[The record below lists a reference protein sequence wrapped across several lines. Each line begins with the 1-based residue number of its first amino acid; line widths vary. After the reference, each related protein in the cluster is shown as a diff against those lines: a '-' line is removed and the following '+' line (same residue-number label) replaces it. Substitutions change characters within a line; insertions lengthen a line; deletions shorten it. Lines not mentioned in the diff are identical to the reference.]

1 MPRSTTF
8 VATMTKNTAA
18 YARKSAAMFLLAF
31 MAMFLTGGFSQTGS
45 SAQAQTQAQTQ
56 NSQSLAGAPLGNNSD
71 SDLWRAVKRG
81 DRGSVSITDKKSGV
95 LIQSSGQIFRDIR
108 NGPMFTYGAVAIIGV
123 IALLSLFYMLR
134 GRIRIDS
141 GKSDITINRFN
152 SFERFSHWL
161 LAVSFVIL
169 GLSGLNMIYGKFLL
183 TPLFGKDGYADIAMA
198 GKWLHNFVAFAFI
211 LGLVFIL
218 ILWIRHNFPNRHDVI
233 WLLKGGGMF
242 TRGTHPPAKKFNAG
256 QKILFWLIIVAGGS
270 ISLSGIS
277 LMFPFQ
283 LSLFADT
290 FEIINRLGF
299 NLPTELTGIEE
310 MQLSLVW
317 HSVVSIFMV
326 CVIIAHIYIGSVGM
340 EGAFDAMGSGEVD
353 KNWAKEHHS
362 VWVEELDSKEQAK
375 AASRQAAAE

>member
-1 MPRSTTF
+1 MPKSTTF
-8 VATMTKNTAA
+8 AAMMTNNAAACTRKTAA
-18 YARKSAAMFLLAF
+18 IFLLAF
-31 MAMFLTGGFSQTGS
+31 VAMFLTGSFSQTGS

-56 NSQSLAGAPLGNNSD
+56 KPQSLAGAPLGNDSD

-81 DRGSVSITDKKSGV
+81 DRGSVSISDKKSGV
-95 LIQSSGQIFRDIR
+95 LIQSGGQVFRDIR
-108 NGPMFTYGAVAIIGV
+108 NGPMFTYGAAAIIGV
-123 IALLSLFYMLR
+123 IAILSLFYMLR

-141 GKSDITINRFN
+141 GKSNVTVTRFN

-169 GLSGLNMIYGKFLL
+169 GLSGLNMVYGKYLL
-183 TPLFGKDGYADIAMA
+183 TPLVGKSGYGDIAMA

-211 LGLVFIL
+211 LGLVLIL
-218 ILWIRHNFPNRHDVI
+218 LLWIRHNFPNRHDII

-242 TRGTHPPAKKFNAG
+242 TRGSHPPAKKFNAG
-256 QKILFWLIIVAGGS
+256 QKILFWLIIFGGAS
-270 ISLSGIS
+270 IALSGIS

-290 FEIINRLGF
+290 FEIVNRLGF

-317 HSVVSIFMV
+317 HSVASIFMV

-362 VWVEELDSKEQAK
+362 VWVEELESKERAK
-375 AASRQAAAE
+375 AASKQVAAE

>member
-1 MPRSTTF
+1 MPRSTTSA
-8 VATMTKNTAA
+8 ATMTNNAAA
-18 YARKSAAMFLLAF
+18 YARKSAAIFLLAF
-31 MAMFLTGGFSQTGS
+31 VAMFLTGGFNQTGS
-45 SAQAQTQAQTQ
+45 SAQAQTQSETQ
-56 NSQSLAGAPLGNNSD
+56 NSQFPAGAPLGNNSD

-81 DRGSVSITDKKSGV
+81 DRGTVSITDKKSGV
-95 LIQSSGQIFRDIR
+95 LIQSGGQVFRDFR
-108 NGPMFTYGAVAIIGV
+108 NGPMFTYGAAAILGI

-141 GKSDITINRFN
+141 GKSDVTITRFKA
-152 SFERFSHWL
+152 FERFSHWL

-183 TPLFGKDGYADIAMA
+183 TPLVGKSGYGDIAMA

-211 LGLVFIL
+211 LGLVLIL
-218 ILWIRHNFPNRHDVI
+218 VLWIRHNFPNRHDII

-242 TRGTHPPAKKFNAG
+242 TKGTHPPAKKFNAG
-256 QKILFWLIIVAGGS
+256 QKILFWLIILAGAS

-283 LSLFADT
+283 LSMFADT
-290 FEIINRLGF
+290 FEIVNRLGF

-362 VWVEELDSKEQAK
+362 IWVEELDSKEQAEATLK
-375 AASRQAAAE
+375 QAPAE

>member
-1 MPRSTTF
+1 M
-8 VATMTKNTAA
+8 
-18 YARKSAAMFLLAF
+18 
-31 MAMFLTGGFSQTGS
+31 
-45 SAQAQTQAQTQ
+45 
-56 NSQSLAGAPLGNNSD
+56 
-71 SDLWRAVKRG
+71 WRAVKRG
-81 DRGSVSITDKKSGV
+81 DRGNVSITDKKSGV
-95 LIQSSGQIFRDIR
+95 LIQSGGQFLRDLR
-108 NGPMFTYGAVAIIGV
+108 NGPMFSYSAAAIIGI

-141 GKSDITINRFN
+141 GKSDVTVTRFN

-161 LAVSFVIL
+161 LAVSFMIL
-169 GLSGLNMIYGKFLL
+169 GLSGLNMVYGKYLL
-183 TPLFGKDGYADIAMA
+183 TPLVGKGSYGDIAMT

-211 LGLVFIL
+211 LGLVLIL
-218 ILWIRHNFPNRHDVI
+218 VLWIRHNFPNRHDII

-242 TRGTHPPAKKFNAG
+242 TKGTHPPAKKFNAG
-256 QKILFWLIIVAGGS
+256 QKILFWLIILAGAS
-270 ISLSGIS
+270 IALSGIS

-353 KNWAKEHHS
+353 KNWAKQHHS
-362 VWVEELDSKEQAK
+362 IWVEGFESKEQAK
-375 AASRQAAAE
+375 AATRQAAAE

>member
-1 MPRSTTF
+1 MPRSTTS
-8 VATMTKNTAA
+8 VVTMTNNAAA
-18 YARKSAAMFLLAF
+18 YARKSAAIFLLAF
-31 MAMFLTGGFSQTGS
+31 VAVFLIGSFSQTGS
-45 SAQAQTQAQTQ
+45 SALAQTQVQAQ
-56 NSQSLAGAPLGNNSD
+56 NSQSPVGAPLGNNSD

-95 LIQSSGQIFRDIR
+95 LIQSGGQIFRDIR
-108 NGPMFTYGAVAIIGV
+108 NGPMFTYGAAAIIGV

-141 GKSDITINRFN
+141 GKSDVTITRFN

-183 TPLFGKDGYADIAMA
+183 TPLIGKDGYADIAMA

-211 LGLVFIL
+211 LGLVL
-218 ILWIRHNFPNRHDVI
+218 VLVLWIRHNFPNRHDIV

-256 QKILFWLIIVAGGS
+256 QKILFWLIILAGGS

-362 VWVEELDSKEQAK
+362 VWVEELDSKERAK
-375 AASRQAAAE
+375 AASKQAAAE

>member
-1 MPRSTTF
+1 MPRPTTSA
-8 VATMTKNTAA
+8 ATMKNNAAA
-18 YARKSAAMFLLAF
+18 YARKATVIFLLAL
-31 MAMFLTGGFSQTGS
+31 MAMFLTNSFSQTGS
-45 SAQAQTQAQTQ
+45 SAQAQTQAQ
-56 NSQSLAGAPLGNNSD
+56 NSQSPVGAPLGNSSD
-71 SDLWRAVKRG
+71 SDMWRAVKRG
-81 DRGSVSITDKKSGV
+81 DRGNVSITDKKSGV
-95 LIQSSGQIFRDIR
+95 LIQSGGQFLRDLR
-108 NGPMFTYGAVAIIGV
+108 NGPIFSYSAAAIIGV

-141 GKSDITINRFN
+141 GTSDVTVTRFN

-161 LAVSFVIL
+161 LAVSFMIL
-169 GLSGLNMIYGKFLL
+169 GLSGLNMVYGKHLL
-183 TPLFGKDGYADIAMA
+183 TPLVGKSSYGDIAMA

-211 LGLVFIL
+211 LGLVL
-218 ILWIRHNFPNRHDVI
+218 ILVIWIRHNFPNRHDIV

-256 QKILFWLIIVAGGS
+256 QKILFWLIILAGAS
-270 ISLSGIS
+270 IALSGIS

-283 LSLFADT
+283 LSIFADT
-290 FEIINRLGF
+290 FEIVNRLGF

-362 VWVEELDSKEQAK
+362 IWVDELESKEQAK
-375 AASRQAAAE
+375 AASRQVAAE